1 MKTKTLKI
9 LLVVEFVITV
19 FVLYILLS
27 AFREG
32 GLGDELFRE
41 FSPDGKYELV
51 IEGKTAPNGLY
62 SAVSFFKVKLC
73 ENKAE
78 NPYIVWFRAQ
88 ISDEGGP
95 PKYEA
100 EWMEDGV
107 RINLYG
113 RRLVSYEYILPFKT
127 AEDAERPRQ

>member
-88 ISDEGGP
+88 ISASGGP
-95 PKYEA
+95 PVYEI
-100 EWMEDGV
+100 EWIEDGV
-107 RINLYG
+107 RIGLYG
-113 RRLVSYEYILPFKT
+113 YQTYDYILLFKT

>member
-51 IEGKTAPNGLY
+51 IE
-62 SAVSFFKVKLC
+62 
-73 ENKAE
+73 
-78 NPYIVWFRAQ
+78 
-88 ISDEGGP
+88 
-95 PKYEA
+95 
-100 EWMEDGV
+100 
-107 RINLYG
+107 
-113 RRLVSYEYILPFKT
+113 
-127 AEDAERPRQ
+127 

>member
-78 NPYIVWFRAQ
+78 NPYIVWFRVQ

-107 RINLYG
+107 SINFTVQDG
-113 RRLVSYEYILPFKT
+113 RGCREASAMTGL
-127 AEDAERPRQ
+127 

>member
-27 AFREG
+27 AFRER

-51 IEGKTAPNGLY
+51 IEGKTAPNGLN
-62 SAVSFFKVKLC
+62 SAFYLFKEKLY

-88 ISDEGGP
+88 ISAPGGP
-95 PKYEA
+95 PIYEV
-100 EWMEDGV
+100 EWIEGGV
-107 RINLYG
+107 RIGLYG
-113 RRLVSYEYILPFKT
+113 YGNYDYILPFKT
-127 AEDAERPRQ
+127 AEDAERPQQ

>member
-27 AFREG
+27 AFRER